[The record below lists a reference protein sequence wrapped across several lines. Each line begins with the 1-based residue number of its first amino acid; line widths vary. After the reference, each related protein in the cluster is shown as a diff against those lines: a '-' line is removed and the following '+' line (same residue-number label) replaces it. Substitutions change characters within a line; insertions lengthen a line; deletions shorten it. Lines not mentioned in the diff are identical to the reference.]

1 MAFPREFMDELIA
14 RSDIVSVVSRYVS
27 LSRRGTS
34 NIGLCPFHNE
44 KTPSFHVSSD
54 RQFFH
59 CFGCGAGGDVISF
72 VMKIENL
79 EFPDAVAKLA
89 EWAGMEVPQ
98 SSYGEG
104 ERSKRKRA
112 VEASREAARFFHERL
127 RSDEGDAARSYL
139 LGRGLTP
146 ATITRFGLGFSPDSW
161 SSLMDTLT
169 ERGFSKAEL
178 LEAGLVTTGKTGKIY
193 DRFRGRAMFPII
205 DVRGAV
211 IGFGGRIMGDGE
223 PKYLNSPESSIFN
236 KRKNLYALNL
246 AKTSRAEYMLLAEGY
261 MDVITLH
268 QAGFDSA
275 VASLGTALTEE
286 QAHLIS
292 KYKSRVVI
300 CYDWDKAGRAA
311 TERAI
316 DILTK
321 TGLDVR
327 VLVMSGAKDPDEFI
341 KKYGRDK
348 FAKLID
354 SALPATEYRL
364 LMTRE
369 TYNLEDD
376 RDRVAYIK
384 AAVGQLA
391 RMRNA
396 VEREVYAGRI
406 ASETGVTSDAILQ
419 EAERERKRLIR
430 EKKRE
435 EERRI
440 LDPVSAMMPRDR
452 DARYKNPK
460 SAIAEE
466 ALITLASGD
475 VKLALRAAERISG
488 KMFSSPLLGRAFD
501 VCASRARDGLDTD
514 MSAFSE
520 GFSEEETSHIA
531 AVFARNGERSA
542 DSLLDLIDIIQGE
555 NIKTEAGTS
564 NEALLAAAEFYRK
577 KKGAGGT

>member
-1 MAFPREFMDELIA
+1 MKI
-14 RSDIVSVVSRYVS
+14 IKTGSVG
-27 LSRRGTS
+27 GT
-34 NIGLCPFHNE
+34 
-44 KTPSFHVSSD
+44 
-54 RQFFH
+54 
-59 CFGCGAGGDVISF
+59 GDVAQELTAINAF
-72 VMKIENL
+72 
-79 EFPDAVAKLA
+79 AK
-89 EWAGMEVPQ
+89 
-98 SSYGEG
+98 
-104 ERSKRKRA
+104 
-112 VEASREAARFFHERL
+112 
-127 RSDEGDAARSYL
+127 
-139 LGRGLTP
+139 
-146 ATITRFGLGFSPDSW
+146 
-161 SSLMDTLT
+161 
-169 ERGFSKAEL
+169 
-178 LEAGLVTTGKTGKIY
+178 
-193 DRFRGRAMFPII
+193 
-205 DVRGAV
+205 
-211 IGFGGRIMGDGE
+211 
-223 PKYLNSPESSIFN
+223 
-236 KRKNLYALNL
+236 
-246 AKTSRAEYMLLAEGY
+246 
-261 MDVITLH
+261 
-268 QAGFDSA
+268 
-275 VASLGTALTEE
+275 TALTEE